1 MYDIFK
7 SNCKEVSRNN
17 PDHDNENLAL
27 ELIPND
33 LFFCK
38 GQYPQTEPMKKVN
51 VSTAA
56 KSTEDMIHSN
66 LQKRRKIYD

>member
-1 MYDIFK
+1 MYDRLK

-17 PDHDNENLAL
+17 CDPDNETLAP

-38 GQYPQTEPMKKVN
+38 GQYPQKEPIKKVN
-51 VSTAA
+51 VFTAA
-56 KSTEDMIHSN
+56 KSTEDMILSN
-66 LQKRRKIYD
+66 